1 MKRTLLYFSLIAISF
16 TACQKNDDIDLEQE
30 KDPDVTL
37 PEEPELEL
45 EVEEFIYRG
54 MEEFYL
60 YEADVPVLQDGFFDN
75 DTDKQDYLASFD
87 SPENLFYD
95 MVISSDRFSFITDDY
110 NALNDS
116 FDGKSGATGMEFGIG
131 RITDTNRLFGFIQY
145 ILPQSSA
152 EEAGLTRGTLF
163 TQIDGTELT
172 NNNYQELL
180 SRKNFTINIA
190 GINKDGFLEET
201 DETVALKDEPYT
213 SNPIL
218 INKVI
223 EIEDTKIGYLMYNS
237 FIRAFD
243 DELNAVFGEFKSE
256 NIEHLILDLRYNG
269 GGAVMSAV
277 DMASMITGQFE
288 GEVFMK
294 EQWNDRYQTYYE
306 TYDPE
311 VIYNYF
317 DAEIR
322 TGEAINSL
330 KLSEV
335 YILSGYQTA
344 SASEL
349 IINGLKPYINVIQ
362 IGEQT
367 TGKFQGS
374 ITVYDAPQFNEDDA
388 NPDHTYALQP
398 LVFTSANAN
407 GDTGYVEGLHPT
419 IELNEDIAMMGELG
433 DLEEPLL
440 KRAIDDIL
448 GNHPTSQARMFS
460 MPQTRFEIIGGKEL
474 LNPRV
479 QEMYLERTPPTLL
492 KSLD

>member
-223 EIEDTKIGYLMYNS
+223 
-237 FIRAFD
+237 
-243 DELNAVFGEFKSE
+243 
-256 NIEHLILDLRYNG
+256 
-269 GGAVMSAV
+269 
-277 DMASMITGQFE
+277 
-288 GEVFMK
+288 
-294 EQWNDRYQTYYE
+294 
-306 TYDPE
+306 
-311 VIYNYF
+311 
-317 DAEIR
+317 
-322 TGEAINSL
+322 
-330 KLSEV
+330 
-335 YILSGYQTA
+335 
-344 SASEL
+344 
-349 IINGLKPYINVIQ
+349 
-362 IGEQT
+362 
-367 TGKFQGS
+367 
-374 ITVYDAPQFNEDDA
+374 
-388 NPDHTYALQP
+388 
-398 LVFTSANAN
+398 
-407 GDTGYVEGLHPT
+407 
-419 IELNEDIAMMGELG
+419 
-433 DLEEPLL
+433 
-440 KRAIDDIL
+440 
-448 GNHPTSQARMFS
+448 
-460 MPQTRFEIIGGKEL
+460 
-474 LNPRV
+474 
-479 QEMYLERTPPTLL
+479 
-492 KSLD
+492 